1 MSTRGVGSGIVIYKT
16 AGYDAAKAV
25 DIDDAA
31 QATLLAVVSEASQH
45 VLSGNYMAGIRRSTE
60 RVLGVVHH
68 VVMVQDENVY
78 AIEWGHYVWGAFD
91 SDRRVPGQF
100 VLTNAYR
107 AMAGI

>member
-1 MSTRGVGSGIVIYKT
+1 MSPRGGDIVIFRN
-16 AGYDAAKAV
+16 AGYEAAKAV

-45 VLSGNYMAGIRRSTE
+45 ALTGHYMAGIRRSSE
-60 RVLGVVHH
+60 RVLGVLHH

-78 AIEWGHYVWGAFD
+78 AIEWGHYVWGAYD
-91 SDRRVPGQF
+91 SDKRVPGQF